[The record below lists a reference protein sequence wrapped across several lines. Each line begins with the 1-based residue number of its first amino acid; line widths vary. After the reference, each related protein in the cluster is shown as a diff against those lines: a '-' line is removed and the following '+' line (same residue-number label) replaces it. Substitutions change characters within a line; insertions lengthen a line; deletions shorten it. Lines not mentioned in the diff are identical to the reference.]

1 MSSKSRRNAQL
12 ILFIVVLV
20 LGAAVYFA
28 NKPPP
33 PQPNDPF
40 WVNLDYRD
48 LLTGPTQLIA
58 RPTQYP
64 ELPEISTS
72 WFGDRFAIRNG
83 TLWEVLPYIYG
94 LPFSRFIIPPP
105 LRNLA
110 FTRIDVLVTVPDRP
124 REKLQAELQKQFGI
138 RVRSVTLQTN
148 VFLLV
153 VETPG
158 IAVSSTNGSDAY
170 PIRNYVWGMEGII
183 GGPVIDQTGL
193 DGVYRFSPFPP
204 KSPRLD
210 LQAARQAYK
219 QALLDQLGLELI
231 PTNMPVEFLILEHA
245 TN

>member
-94 LPFSRFIIPPP
+94 LPFRDSSFLRRFGTWP
-105 LRNLA
+105 LR
-110 FTRIDVLVTVPDRP
+110 
-124 REKLQAELQKQFGI
+124 
-138 RVRSVTLQTN
+138 
-148 VFLLV
+148 
-153 VETPG
+153 
-158 IAVSSTNGSDAY
+158 
-170 PIRNYVWGMEGII
+170 
-183 GGPVIDQTGL
+183 GL
-193 DGVYRFSPFPP
+193 MSW
-204 KSPRLD
+204 
-210 LQAARQAYK
+210 
-219 QALLDQLGLELI
+219 
-231 PTNMPVEFLILEHA
+231 
-245 TN
+245 